1 MEDFLADLDNELNGN
16 DTGNN
21 PVKKVEDDNGAKSVE
36 IKKDFLR
43 NNWKPSN
50 QKRLL
55 QLRQKKYL
63 PHSQNDKG
71 ANEEE
76 PLQIEH
82 LK

>member
-43 NNWKPSN
+43 NN
-50 QKRLL
+50 
-55 QLRQKKYL
+55 
-63 PHSQNDKG
+63 
-71 ANEEE
+71 
-76 PLQIEH
+76 
-82 LK
+82 